1 MKRFSQKRRLEEDD
15 FENDSGT
22 FSSPVNESDKQI
34 SSALSKPLIA
44 IVNQPVKRKNK
55 PPNKYHVHLK
65 HFWLAGYDIWWD
77 EEFKKRMRINRETF
91 DLILERITLLI

>member
-44 IVNQPVKRKNK
+44 IKT
-55 PPNKYHVHLK
+55 
-65 HFWLAGYDIWWD
+65 
-77 EEFKKRMRINRETF
+77 KK
-91 DLILERITLLI
+91 